1 MNIFI
6 FNNAFFLSRQLQV
19 VKLIKSHQV
28 LLILKHLCSIVSEI
42 GAVVKAVDFHL
53 CGWSSIP
60 GISCSFLIGVCVI
73 VDMFI
78 KSFCYHYIV
87 KKPKGYIYNHWTS
100 CRILICYQIKITSLL
115 LLLYIALFDSDNFV

>member
-19 VKLIKSHQV
+19 VKLVKLHQV
-28 LLILKHLCSIVSEI
+28 LLILKHCCSIVSEI

-53 CGWSSIP
+53 CGWGSIP

-87 KKPKGYIYNHWTS
+87 KNLRCIFTIIGLAAGY
-100 CRILICYQIKITSLL
+100 LICYQIKSN
-115 LLLYIALFDSDNFV
+115 NFIIIVVYSFIRQ